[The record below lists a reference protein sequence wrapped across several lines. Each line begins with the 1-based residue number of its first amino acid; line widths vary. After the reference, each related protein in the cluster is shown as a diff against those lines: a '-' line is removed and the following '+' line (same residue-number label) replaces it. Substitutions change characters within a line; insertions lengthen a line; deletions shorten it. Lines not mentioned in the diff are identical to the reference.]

1 MNKTFKQL
9 KEKQRVKISEWM
21 YSAYKKQVEEGLTND
36 EAIMLVMDKI
46 EKAEIWI
53 PDHEMV
59 QRYNSKKK
67 QYRNRL
73 LSEKVPQHIFLM
85 EKILDKAQE
94 KMDSLE
100 KQIEEYRE
108 FQLEIKKLE
117 SYYTSQQW
125 KNDFL
130 MDEKGEFPDRLKR
143 GVLSEDGIYNVLERN
158 RELLERIGTT
168 DDEDKETGDR

>member
-1 MNKTFKQL
+1 M
-9 KEKQRVKISEWM
+9 
-21 YSAYKKQVEEGLTND
+21 
-36 EAIMLVMDKI
+36 
-46 EKAEIWI
+46 
-53 PDHEMV
+53 
-59 QRYNSKKK
+59 
-67 QYRNRL
+67 
-73 LSEKVPQHIFLM
+73 
-85 EKILDKAQE
+85 DKAQE

-125 KNDFL
+125 KEDFS
-130 MDEKGEFPDRLKR
+130 MDEKREFPDRLKR

-158 RELLERIGTT
+158 KELLERIGTT